1 MQRAGTVRTTSYIS
15 KAVLYVYSYYLP
27 GDEGSGGLRFWPAGF
42 PPACTTS
49 ICKGEV
55 RDTPQT
61 GSRLGGR
68 HCETAL
74 THSASLPILQSTD
87 AYGRWQRLCQ
97 LTDGARAG
105 THPTQTHHAHWP
117 WTGTAYVFHRLSPA
131 LIEASWPGFKG
142 LTMKLAGK

>member
-1 MQRAGTVRTTSYIS
+1 MYTPTISQATKAAVVYDSGRPVSLRRVLRPYARAR
-15 KAVLYVYSYYLP
+15 
-27 GDEGSGGLRFWPAGF
+27 
-42 PPACTTS
+42 
-49 ICKGEV
+49 
-55 RDTPQT
+55 
-61 GSRLGGR
+61 
-68 HCETAL
+68 CETHPRQAADWEDVIAKRL
-74 THSASLPILQSTD
+74 SHSASLPILQSTD